1 MSPLG
6 PRARLLVLTTA
17 GALFIGGCD
26 DVPFASVL
34 LQLRQPEGAGD
45 RARPEG
51 CSGREQVCLQLS
63 RSLDDG
69 VAEGVSFS
77 NDFRGPTGAL
87 PLGREEHRLELEV
100 FTGDPAAPDLLGRAD
115 AVVLPIIDDQATAVE
130 LQRSVL
136 LAARNTVEQLAINE
150 PVALATAAACDDQ
163 AGNAW
168 FLGPQSF
175 RFPIETAFPEWVEP
189 FPVGTTDHI
198 ACAAH
203 IELPGGLEDLERARE
218 ALTGEYY
225 AFVGECGGAGG
236 GELRAGQVGSYRDAE
251 LTFGNGCDPK
261 VAVRGDLVWVVQ
273 RDVVSVHARGT
284 LGRIEN
290 SNTFNPVPDARL
302 DAVVLGDGSLLVAE
316 QDGGTTRYS
325 VIDGGG
331 IRTEV
336 KTAIDVAR
344 FILHDDVAWALTN
357 DHRLF
362 NLDEDPWQPR
372 EVAMPELSA
381 VTDAAILSDGT
392 VVALG
397 PEGVSVEGADAVVPQ
412 IAGHDRYALTTTVGS
427 ALLLWGGAAGVDV
440 LVTDQPALLSSR

>member
-1 MSPLG
+1 MSVSA
-6 PRARLLVLTTA
+6 PRWRVVVLA
-17 GALFIGGCD
+17 AAASAFASACD
-26 DVPFASVL
+26 DVPFASVVL
-34 LQLRQPEGAGD
+34 RMRQPEGAGD
-45 RARPEG
+45 RARPDG
-51 CSGREQVCLQLS
+51 CSGREEVCLQLS
-63 RSLDDG
+63 RSLDGG

-77 NDFRGPTGAL
+77 NDFRGPTSAL

-100 FTGDPAAPDLLGRAD
+100 FTGEPAAPDLLGRAD
-115 AVVLPIIDDQATAVE
+115 AVLLPIIDDQGTEVE

-136 LAARNTVEQLAINE
+136 LAARNAVEQLAINE
-150 PVALATAAACDDQ
+150 PVALAAAAACDDQ

-189 FPVGTTDHI
+189 FPVGATDHI

-203 IELPGGLEDLERARE
+203 LELPGGVEDLERARE
-218 ALTGEYY
+218 PLMGEYY

-261 VAVRGDLVWVVQ
+261 VAVRGGLVWVVQ
-273 RDVVSVHARGT
+273 RNVVSVHSRET

-290 SNTFNPVPDARL
+290 SNTFDPAPDARL
-302 DAVVLGDGSLLVAE
+302 DAIVLADGSLLVAE
-316 QDGGTTRYS
+316 QDGGTTRFS

-331 IRTEV
+331 IRSEV

-362 NLDEDPWQPR
+362 NLDEEPWQAR
-372 EVAMPELSA
+372 EVTMPSLSA
-381 VTDAAILSDGT
+381 VTDAAILADGT

-397 PEGVSVEGADAVVPQ
+397 PEGVSVEGAGAVVPQ
-412 IAGHDRYALTTTVGS
+412 LAGHNRYALTTTVGS

-440 LVTDQPALLSSR
+440 LVPDQPALLSTR